1 MEGTPTTSLKKPWA
15 DAPIDQGQTSGSLLY
30 ASTDPLI
37 AAFTTLALREI
48 AADSSF
54 SAAGRS
60 SMSSN
65 PFGLRCSRN
74 LASCFCYFMF
84 GTWRECILDFCT
96 AGVSGYVPCFL

>member
-60 SMSSN
+60 SMSPN
-65 PFGLRCSRN
+65 PFAFRCSRN
-74 LASCFCYFMF
+74 FASCFSCFMF
-84 GTWRECILDFCT
+84 GTRRKSILAFAT
-96 AGVSGYVPCFL
+96 AGFTVFVPCSM